1 MRRLSLE
8 RKLLL
13 LVLLPVLGG
22 LVPALLIIRRAHAE
36 VVELDTLS
44 LLSEMV
50 WKLSDLEL
58 RLDAE
63 QSNWYFF
70 KPTWKC
76 TDAERQDAR
85 KKQEDWRRATDEA
98 IRDFQAQRGRI
109 DTRTLSVPLQTA
121 LATIDRRIAEL
132 PALRQTVYGQNDDS
146 FGNQIMEGYRGARQD
161 VSAVLPLLIDAT
173 TNDVIVRTLG
183 VLPKLMLTRKT
194 ITEFGGMIFFY
205 HQLRAEKAARK
216 FTPAE
221 ALGMIN
227 GAKLAEIYWQDVIAL
242 SQGALRDHL
251 AAVHESADWKRAVTL
266 VREHGEAALAD
277 TAPPIASEAE
287 WGPSWSFIDTKL
299 GEEVKYVRT
308 YFQTACADLAADA
321 RARRLWASIAL
332 VFAVAFV
339 LECTRRL
346 GRSIVG
352 PVMQTTAR
360 LIEDAEGSAAEAAS
374 VRQSS
379 ATVAEGSSNQAAS
392 LEETSSTL
400 EEIAGMT
407 RNNAENAARAQHS
420 AVATRDAAER
430 GAEQM
435 QRLDEAMVALRTS
448 SQDVTRIIKTIDE
461 IAFQTNIL
469 ALNAAVEAARA
480 GEAGAGFAIV
490 AEEVRNLAQRSAAA
504 ARETA
509 EKITQS
515 GERTAAGATIGTEV
529 GETLSGILAKARELQ
544 TIVDA
549 IATASREQ
557 NTGIDQ
563 ITTAVHQIDKVTQ
576 NNAAAAE
583 ETAAAAQQLEHRS
596 AAFKHA
602 TLDLQQIVLGGGAP
616 PARRPPSSATA
627 EPAAPPEPASAP

>member
-1 MRRLSLE
+1 MSTRRLSLE
-8 RKLLL
+8 RKILL
-13 LVLLPVLGG
+13 LVLLPVIGG
-22 LVPALLIIRRAHAE
+22 LVPALLLIRRAHAE
-36 VVELDTLS
+36 VVELETLGQ
-44 LLSEMV
+44 LSEMV

-76 TDAERQDAR
+76 SDAERRDAR
-85 KKQEDWRRATDEA
+85 AKQDNWRRETDAAVRAYQE
-98 IRDFQAQRGRI
+98 QRAAV
-109 DTRTLSVPLQTA
+109 DTGTLSGPLQSA
-121 LATIDRRIAEL
+121 LGIIDRRIAQL
-132 PALRQTVYGQNDDS
+132 STLRQTVDGQTDDS
-146 FGNQIMEGYRGARQD
+146 FGNQIMEGYRGSRQD

-173 TNDVIVRTLG
+173 TNDTIVRKLG
-183 VLPKLMLTRKT
+183 VLPKLMLARKT
-194 ITEFGGMIFFY
+194 ITEFGGMVFFY
-205 HQLRAEKAARK
+205 HQLRAEKSARK

-242 SQGALRDHL
+242 SQDALREHL
-251 AAVHESADWKRAVTL
+251 VAVHESADWKRAVTL

-277 TAPPIASEAE
+277 AEPPIASEAE
-287 WGPSWSFIDTKL
+287 WGPSWTFLDIKL
-299 GEEVKYVRT
+299 GEEVKHVRAD
-308 YFQTACADLAADA
+308 FQAACAALAAHA
-321 RARRLWASIAL
+321 RARRLWSSLAL
-332 VFAVAFV
+332 LFAVALV
-339 LECTRRL
+339 LECSRRL

-360 LIEDAEGSAAEAAS
+360 LIDDAERSAGEAAT

-379 ATVAEGSSNQAAS
+379 ATVAEGSSSQAAS
-392 LEETSSTL
+392 LEETGATL

-407 RNNAENAARAQHS
+407 RDNAENAARAQRS
-420 AVATRDAAER
+420 ALATRDAAER

-435 QRLDEAMVALRTS
+435 RRLDEAMTALRDS
-448 SQDVTRIIKTIDE
+448 GQDVTRIIKTIDE

-490 AEEVRNLAQRSAAA
+490 AEEVRNLAQRSATA
-504 ARETA
+504 ARETT
-509 EKITQS
+509 EKITQA
-515 GERTAAGATIGTEV
+515 GERTAAGTAISTEV

-544 TIVDA
+544 TVVDA
-549 IATASREQ
+549 IAGSSREQ
-557 NTGIDQ
+557 STGIAQ

-576 NNAAAAE
+576 RNAAAAE
-583 ETAAAAQQLEHRS
+583 ETAAAAQELERRS

-602 TLDLQQIVLGGGAP
+602 TLELQQTVLGSTRVARALPGVAETSSPAP
-616 PARRPPSSATA
+616 GTA
-627 EPAAPPEPASAP
+627 AA

>member
-1 MRRLSLE
+1 MSPRRLSLE

-13 LVLLPVLGG
+13 LVLLPVVGG
-22 LVPALLIIRRAHAE
+22 LVPALLLIRRAHAE
-36 VVELDTLS
+36 VVELETLGQ
-44 LLSEMV
+44 LSEMV

-76 TDAERQDAR
+76 SDAERQDAR
-85 KKQEDWRRATDEA
+85 TKQENWRRETDA
-98 IRDFQAQRGRI
+98 AVRAYQTQRAAV
-109 DTRTLSVPLQTA
+109 DVRTLSGPLQSA

-132 PALRQTVYGQNDDS
+132 PALRQTVYGQADDS
-146 FGNQIMEGYRGARQD
+146 LGNQIMEGYRGSRQD

-173 TNDVIVRTLG
+173 TDDTIVRKLG
-183 VLPKLMLTRKT
+183 VLPKLMLARKT

-205 HQLRAEKAARK
+205 HQLRADKSARK
-216 FTPAE
+216 FTPGE

-227 GAKLAEIYWQDVIAL
+227 GAKLAELYWQDVIAL
-242 SQGALRDHL
+242 SQGTLREHL
-251 AAVHESADWKRAVTL
+251 VAVHESAEWKRAVKL

-277 TAPPIASEAE
+277 TAPPIPSEAE

-299 GEEVKYVRT
+299 GDEVKYVRAD
-308 YFQTACADLAADA
+308 FQASCAELTARA
-321 RARRLWASIAL
+321 RARRLWSSLAL
-332 VFAVAFV
+332 VAAVALV
-339 LECTRRL
+339 LECSRRF

-352 PVMQTTAR
+352 PVMQTTER
-360 LIEDAEGSAAEAAS
+360 LMEDAEHSAGEAAT

-379 ATVAEGSSNQAAS
+379 ATVAEGSSSQAAS
-392 LEETSSTL
+392 LEETSATL

-407 RNNAENAARAQHS
+407 RDNAENAARAQQS
-420 AVATRDAAER
+420 ALATRDAAER

-435 QRLDEAMVALRTS
+435 RRLDEAMTALQAS
-448 SQDVTRIIKTIDE
+448 GQDVTRIIKTIDE

-490 AEEVRNLAQRSAAA
+490 AEEVRNLAQRSATA

-509 EKITQS
+509 EKITQA
-515 GERTAAGATIGTEV
+515 GERTTAGAALGVEV
-529 GETLSGILAKARELQ
+529 GETLSGILTKARELQ
-544 TIVDA
+544 TVVDA
-549 IATASREQ
+549 IAVSSREQ
-557 NTGIDQ
+557 STGIAQ

-576 NNAAAAE
+576 RNAAAAE
-583 ETAAAAQQLEHRS
+583 ETAAAAQELERR
-596 AAFKHA
+596 AGAFKHA
-602 TLDLQQIVLGGGAP
+602 TLALQETVLGGRARVSRPLSAATGTSTPTPENAP
-616 PARRPPSSATA
+616 A
-627 EPAAPPEPASAP
+627 